1 MSCTIAAEPAGKN
14 RAGFP
19 NTDDLSLTDN
29 MGGAE
34 SLCSNYVIRV
44 LPNMDCQHSSQK
56 LH

>member
-19 NTDDLSLTDN
+19 NTDDLSQIDS